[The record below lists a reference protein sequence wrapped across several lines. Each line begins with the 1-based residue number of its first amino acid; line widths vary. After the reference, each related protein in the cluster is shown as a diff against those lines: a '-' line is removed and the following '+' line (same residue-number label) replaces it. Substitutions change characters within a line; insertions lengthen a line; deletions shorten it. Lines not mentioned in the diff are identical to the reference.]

1 VYQISR
7 SMYRRLSPRVL
18 SSPDDPTGSRNREV
32 VLKACEAAIV
42 RLAKDRRY
50 FAHPSRSLF
59 NEIRRCFSI
68 RDQVLVYWL
77 VERHMELADDFLE
90 RLPDDARPFGEER
103 QCRAT
108 TRGGSACRREP
119 LPAMD
124 YCPSHKHLEE
134 PDAWKSAPT
143 ASGAEDSPS
152 VRSATTA

>member
-1 VYQISR
+1 
-7 SMYRRLSPRVL
+7 MYRRLSPHVL
-18 SSPDDPTGSRNREV
+18 SSRDDPTGSRNREV

-90 RLPDDARPFGEER
+90 RLRDDVPRCGEPR
-103 QCRAT
+103 QCRAN
-108 TRGGSACRREP
+108 TRRGTPCRREP
-119 LPAMD
+119 LPAME

-134 PDAWKSAPT
+134 PDLREP
-143 ASGAEDSPS
+143 
-152 VRSATTA
+152 